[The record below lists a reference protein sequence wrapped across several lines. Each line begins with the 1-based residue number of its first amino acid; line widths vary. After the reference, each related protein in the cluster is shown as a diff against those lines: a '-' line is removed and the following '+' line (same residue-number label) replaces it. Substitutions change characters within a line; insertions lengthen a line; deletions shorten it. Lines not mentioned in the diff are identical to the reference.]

1 MPVGAGGLRL
11 EIAEQ
16 HGVVEARK
24 WLEPG
29 MIFDRALTQTVICHN
44 NAFGAAKVLN
54 NFVEHDGPKW
64 SIEENKNV
72 PIGNIEFD
80 GVLADNTGRD
90 AKALQ
95 VILGDA
101 AQLAGII
108 DADQLGKLMLRGDD
122 DHVDE
127 REFFRIDSGVLDCP
141 LTVLWRAQLIS
152 NAVDEFFV
160 AQIREPNDS
169 RCVSGSLRAT
179 SKKEVSTTR
188 QTRLPFVDAFSRRC
202 YARVLF
208 PFACA
213 PST

>member
-64 SIEENKNV
+64 SIEENENV

-108 DADQLGKLMLRGDD
+108 DADQLGKLMPRGDD
-122 DHVDE
+122 ERAALSATHVDE
-127 REFFRIDSGVLDCP
+127 
-141 LTVLWRAQLIS
+141 
-152 NAVDEFFV
+152 
-160 AQIREPNDS
+160 
-169 RCVSGSLRAT
+169 
-179 SKKEVSTTR
+179 
-188 QTRLPFVDAFSRRC
+188 
-202 YARVLF
+202 
-208 PFACA
+208 
-213 PST
+213 